1 MPSSPSN
8 LAAVPPALAE
18 ILQPQW
24 LSAALGGQFPG
35 IEVTN
40 VTPGPVVSRVSTNAR
55 FRIECASG
63 VPAGLSPDLCVKSY
77 FGPQAPLA
85 VATGAAEAAF
95 YRDLAPR
102 TGVRTLRAV
111 FAGVEAGPRQGIVIT
126 EDVIAQGA
134 TFLDA
139 TTAYSPDQASQSLSQ
154 LALLHAATWGDPA
167 ARALPWLDPRLQSHT
182 ISRGIPQITANFDSE
197 LGRGVPAET
206 RDASRLFAAYQELA
220 DVTRAASPWTVIHGD
235 AHVGNLYL
243 DGQGRPSLVDWQ
255 LVQRGPWYL
264 DVGYHIASAL
274 TVADRRAH
282 EADLVRHYLAE
293 LRAAGIEPPAQR
305 EISVGLRLGILHGF
319 YLWGIT
325 QFVARPITGALLHRL
340 GTAAADHDAFTAPA
354 DARGR

>member
-24 LSAALGGQFPG
+24 LTAALGVQFPG
-35 IEVTN
+35 IQVTK

-55 FRIECASG
+55 FRVECAAG

-77 FGPQAPLA
+77 FGQQAPLA
-85 VATGAAEAAF
+85 RQTGAAEAAF

-102 TGVRTLRAV
+102 IGVRTLRAV
-111 FAGVEAGPRQGIVIT
+111 FAGVEAGPRQGVLVT

-139 TTAYSPDQASQSLSQ
+139 TTAYSPDQAAQSLRQ

-167 ARALPWLDPRLQSHT
+167 ARAAGWLKPRLESHT
-182 ISRGIPQITANFDSE
+182 ISRGIREISANFDSD
-197 LGRGVPAET
+197 LGRGVPAAV
-206 RDASRLFAAYQELA
+206 RDAGRLFAAYQELA
-220 DVTRAASPWTVIHGD
+220 DVTRGAAPWSVIHGD

-274 TVADRRAH
+274 TVEDRRAH
-282 EADLVRHYLAE
+282 EEDLVRHYLAE
-293 LRAAGIEPPAQR
+293 LRGAGAEPPGQR
-305 EISVGLRLGILHGF
+305 DVAVGLRLGILHGF

-325 QFVARPITGALLHRL
+325 QLVARPITGALLHRL
-340 GTAAADHDAFTAPA
+340 GTAAADHDALTAPA
-354 DARGR
+354 DARSR

>member
-1 MPSSPSN
+1 MPSSPSH

-18 ILQPQW
+18 ILQPEW
-24 LSAALGGQFPG
+24 LTAVLGTQFPG
-35 IEVTN
+35 IQVTK
-40 VTPGPVVSRVSTNAR
+40 VIPGPVVSRVSTNAR
-55 FRIECASG
+55 FRIECACG
-63 VPAGLSPDLCVKSY
+63 APAGLSPDLCVKSY
-77 FGPQAPLA
+77 FGQQAALA
-85 VATGAAEAAF
+85 LQTGAAEAAF

-111 FAGVEAGPRQGIVIT
+111 FAGVDAGPRQGILVT

-139 TTAYSPDQASQSLSQ
+139 TSVYSPDQAAESLRQ
-154 LALLHAATWGDPA
+154 LALLHAATWGAPA
-167 ARALPWLDPRLQSHT
+167 ARVLPWLEPRLTSHT
-182 ISRGIPQITANFDSE
+182 ISRGIREIAANFDSD
-197 LGRGVPAET
+197 LGRGVPAEV
-206 RDASRLFAAYQELA
+206 RDAGRLFTAYQELA
-220 DVTRAASPWTVIHGD
+220 AVTRTATPWTVIHGD
-235 AHVGNLYL
+235 AHVGNLFL

-274 TVADRRAH
+274 TVQDRRAH
-282 EADLVRHYLAE
+282 EEDLVRHYLAE
-293 LRAAGIEPPAQR
+293 LRGTGIEPPSQR
-305 EISVGLRLGILHGF
+305 DVQVGLRLGILHGF

-340 GTAAADHDAFTAPA
+340 GTAAADHGALTAPA